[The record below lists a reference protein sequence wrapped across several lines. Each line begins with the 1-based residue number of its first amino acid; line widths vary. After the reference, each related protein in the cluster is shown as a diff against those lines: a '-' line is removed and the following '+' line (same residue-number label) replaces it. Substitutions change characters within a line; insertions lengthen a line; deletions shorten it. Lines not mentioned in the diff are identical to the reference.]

1 MTEPSAASGAPAT
14 TAGSIVQPITAGIL
28 AAVVGYA
35 SSVPIVLA
43 GFAAVGAS
51 PNQAASGLFAVS
63 LVMGLIGI
71 GLSLRNHMPV
81 TVAWS
86 TPGAVLLIATGMPEG
101 GFAAAVGAFL
111 VAGVLIVVAGLWRS
125 FGRAVGAIPMPLA
138 SAMLAGILLGLCLA
152 PVRAVAALPAL
163 ALPIVVVWALAL
175 RFARAYAV
183 PLAVVVTAVIV
194 AVATEVPA
202 SAFANIVPEP
212 VFVMPA
218 FTLAAAVGIGVPL
231 FIVTMASQNVPGL
244 AVMTANGYRP
254 DVGPI
259 FVTTGIGSIAVA
271 LFGGHSL
278 NLAAITAALC
288 AGPEAHP
295 DPARRWIAS
304 AACGAAYVV
313 FGFGAGFATAFVT
326 ASPPLLIEAVA
337 GLALLGTL
345 ISALSSSLSNDSD
358 RLPAIVT
365 FVATASGVSF
375 FGIGA
380 AFWGLVAGG
389 ALMAVLRWRN

>member
-1 MTEPSAASGAPAT
+1 
-14 TAGSIVQPITAGIL
+14 
-28 AAVVGYA
+28 
-35 SSVPIVLA
+35 
-43 GFAAVGAS
+43 
-51 PNQAASGLFAVS
+51 
-63 LVMGLIGI
+63 
-71 GLSLRNHMPV
+71 
-81 TVAWS
+81 
-86 TPGAVLLIATGMPEG
+86 
-101 GFAAAVGAFL
+101 
-111 VAGVLIVVAGLWRS
+111 
-125 FGRAVGAIPMPLA
+125 
-138 SAMLAGILLGLCLA
+138 
-152 PVRAVAALPAL
+152 
-163 ALPIVVVWALAL
+163 
-175 RFARAYAV
+175 
-183 PLAVVVTAVIV
+183 
-194 AVATEVPA
+194 
-202 SAFANIVPEP
+202 
-212 VFVMPA
+212 MPA
-218 FTLAAAVGIGVPL
+218 FTLAASVGIGVPL

-345 ISALSSSLSNDSD
+345 ISALSSSLSKDSD

>member
-1 MTEPSAASGAPAT
+1 MPPEPSAPPAASAGSFVQPV
-14 TAGSIVQPITAGIL
+14 TAGVL
-28 AAVVGYA
+28 AAIVGYA

-51 PNQAASGLFAVS
+51 PREAASGLFAIS

-71 GLSLRNHMPV
+71 GLSLRTRMPV

-86 TPGAVLLIATGMPEG
+86 TPGAVLLIATGAPDG
-101 GFAAAVGAFL
+101 GFAVAVGAFL
-111 VAGVLIVVAGLWRS
+111 VAAVLIVAAGIWRP

-152 PVRAVAALPAL
+152 PVRAVAALPLL
-163 ALPIVVVWALAL
+163 ALPIIVAWALAL

-183 PLAVVVTAVIV
+183 PIAVVVTAVIV
-194 AVATEVPA
+194 ITATDVPPA
-202 SAFANIVPEP
+202 ALANVLPEP
-212 VFVMPA
+212 VFIVPA
-218 FTLAAAVGIGVPL
+218 FTLAASVGIGVPL
-231 FIVTMASQNVPGL
+231 FIVTTASQNVPGL

-259 FVTTGIGSIAVA
+259 FVTTGLGSVLVA
-271 LFGGHSL
+271 FFGGHSL

-288 AGPEAHP
+288 AGPEAHA
-295 DPARRWIAS
+295 DPGRRWIAS
-304 AACGAAYVV
+304 VACGVAYAALA
-313 FGFGAGFATAFVT
+313 FGAGFATAFVA

-345 ISALSSSLSNDSD
+345 ATALSSSLSHEKD
-358 RLPAIVT
+358 RLPAVVT
-365 FVATASGVSF
+365 FVATASGVTF

-389 ALMAVLRWRN
+389 ALMAALRWRG